1 MSDSMLQREIEMQ
14 RPATE
19 GTLQQVAKGIPLMG
33 RDPDGKAKVINVDE
47 NGNVKVQLSGTI
59 GAPMERIVTAS
70 YTGEATAVWFGADW
84 GFGATIVPVSR
95 RGYSDL
101 VICVNNQSGGTVRI
115 RNLRITSYEGIPHSE
130 ADPSQ
135 GNVDET
141 IGGYVVPIPNNET
154 LFFSMSALLDEGEA
168 TNAML
173 RNHYLGAAVRLDG
186 FPGVSHGGAFVTW
199 FGVGSDS
206 DSASGFDGGVW
217 S

>member
-1 MSDSMLQREIEMQ
+1 MSEPTLQQEIEAR

-19 GTLQQVAKGIPLMG
+19 GTLQQVAKGVPLMG
-33 RDPDGKAKVINVDE
+33 RGPDGKAKIINVDE

-59 GAPMERIVTAS
+59 GAPMERIVTVS
-70 YTGEATAVWFGADW
+70 YTGIATSIWFGANS
-84 GFGATIVPVSR
+84 GFSATIVPVSR

-101 VICVNNQSGGTVRI
+101 VMCVNNQSGGTVRI
-115 RNLRITSYEGIPHSE
+115 RNLMITSYEGIPVSE
-130 ADPSQ
+130 EDPSQ
-135 GNVDET
+135 GNVGET

-173 RNHYLGAAVRLDG
+173 RSHYLGAAVRLDG